1 MFKQLCPLWIAVTLI
16 ILCFN
21 RSWKIIGWKNQSETS
36 SAATIRRLWKCLSA
50 EKKKPW
56 KGHRPGAH
64 YIFTDRL
71 DRKTTTRGVKAWRT
85 CYRTLSWF
93 RLTEQQKCS
102 HRVERGA
109 LWVQQ
114 KYTTCDM
121 CAELGRICVRVLYF
135 CKPGSKRGLKTEVI
149 WTEMEYDAIILS
161 EKVKLANCLASK
173 CSGSQLMLFIYWKRW
188 FFLKKNKIAHQSM
201 HSSIF
206 L

>member
-1 MFKQLCPLWIAVTLI
+1 MPVRRKKEAVKRTPTWGL
-16 ILCFN
+16 L
-21 RSWKIIGWKNQSETS
+21 
-36 SAATIRRLWKCLSA
+36 
-50 EKKKPW
+50 
-56 KGHRPGAH
+56 
-64 YIFTDRL
+64 YIYWPPS
-71 DRKTTTRGVKAWRT
+71 RKTTTSGVKAWRT
-85 CYRTLSWF
+85 CYRTLSWS

-206 L
+206 I